1 MITRGLSIH
10 RPQCKSYMIDL
21 QNDILVERRSIQLSL
36 IHIYAPQM
44 QQHTNEI
51 KELENVFLIYIM
63 NLRINEMTDY
73 TMPIFLHLA
82 GLFIL
87 WMLFYTNYTK
97 NTRMNS

>member
-1 MITRGLSIH
+1 
-10 RPQCKSYMIDL
+10 
-21 QNDILVERRSIQLSL
+21 
-36 IHIYAPQM
+36 
-44 QQHTNEI
+44 
-51 KELENVFLIYIM
+51 
-63 NLRINEMTDY
+63 MTDY